1 MDALQVGKL
10 TSTKKMLCI
19 DTVIC
24 FFVFFLFHVLVIVPL
39 ESTSDTE
46 QQCSKW
52 KWTLKTIFCFL
63 SFCVNGIYFSCVL
76 TISVL
81 TLLVGW
87 QEWHPACKK
96 LEWWCAN
103 MVTCLEQGADLRIV
117 QLMPLPLTVF
127 CFSKIRTKGRWT
139 GVCLLRLLVSW

>member
-46 QQCSKW
+46 QQCSK
-52 KWTLKTIFCFL
+52 
-63 SFCVNGIYFSCVL
+63 
-76 TISVL
+76 
-81 TLLVGW
+81 
-87 QEWHPACKK
+87 
-96 LEWWCAN
+96 
-103 MVTCLEQGADLRIV
+103 
-117 QLMPLPLTVF
+117 
-127 CFSKIRTKGRWT
+127 
-139 GVCLLRLLVSW
+139 